1 MKVEE
6 LMRKIVITSS
16 PDSSLSEAIDLLS
29 NEDSGRVVITEGEEL
44 RGILSTRDVVK
55 LFADL
60 GYSIFNRRVREV
72 MSDKV
77 VTVSPKTHVEEAV
90 RIMLSRRVGGLPVLD
105 GKVIAGLFTEREII
119 KVVKNSD
126 TPSLVDAFMTRDP
139 IVADADLS
147 LEEAS
152 KLMRDLGIRRIP
164 LVKGDSLVG
173 IITAADI
180 VKYLRRYAERGER
193 QDRAI
198 AVGTRNPVF
207 VSRYERVKRAAEI
220 MESRRIG
227 TLPVLE
233 RKIEGIITERDL
245 LFSLIH

>member
-1 MKVEE
+1 
-6 LMRKIVITSS
+6 
-16 PDSSLSEAIDLLS
+16 
-29 NEDSGRVVITEGEEL
+29 
-44 RGILSTRDVVK
+44 
-55 LFADL
+55 
-60 GYSIFNRRVREV
+60 
-72 MSDKV
+72 
-77 VTVSPKTHVEEAV
+77 
-90 RIMLSRRVGGLPVLD
+90 VLD

-198 AVGTRNPVF
+198 AVGTRDNGIQKNRNFTCIREKNRGNNNGEGPTVLVDSLIAVNPV
-207 VSRYERVKRAAEI
+207 
-220 MESRRIG
+220 
-227 TLPVLE
+227 
-233 RKIEGIITERDL
+233 
-245 LFSLIH
+245 